1 VVSFE
6 YSGKIEDFTQGY
18 IMKSKRFRGIY
29 TRFHT
34 LYPNPEK
41 GTEIVEY
48 YLFDPKEEPVGIL
61 FILHGL
67 GTSNIL
73 FLLWMATHLA
83 NANVRVVLPIL
94 PGNFTR
100 VAHGSV
106 SGKDFFDADVEK
118 ATKFWEQ
125 SVVDVLSILDHI
137 KSQGMWIENSHLFG
151 FCLGGMVSVMINAI
165 KNDFKKTI
173 LMTVGGEM
181 ATLMWHSPT
190 LAYFRRSIEK
200 QKSGEKTKGGV
211 KHFIDDQQKLKQIFE
226 EQLRTLRQFQSVE
239 EMQSSNIH
247 PYLKLDPIAY
257 AQFVDKKKI
266 IFVEA
271 LFDKALPLRSRKLLW
286 EALGRPK
293 RYIIPSGHVTWLP
306 FGFFV
311 GRFIL
316 QNMGIKEFKKQMEL
330 LKKIELEEKK

>member
-1 VVSFE
+1 MVSFE
-6 YSGKIEDFTQGY
+6 YSGKIEEFTQGY
-18 IMKSKRFRGIY
+18 IMKAKRFRGVY
-29 TRFHT
+29 VRFKT
-34 LYPNPEK
+34 LYPDPIK
-41 GTEIVEY
+41 GTEMAEY
-48 YLFDPKEEPVGIL
+48 YMFEPKDDPVGIL

-67 GTSNIL
+67 GTSNIP

-83 NANVRVVLPIL
+83 NAGVRVVVPIL

-106 SGKDFFDADVEK
+106 SGKDFFDTDVDR

-125 SVVDVLSILDHI
+125 SVVDVLSIVDHI
-137 KSQGMWIENSHLFG
+137 KSQGLWVNNAHLFG

-165 KNDFKKTI
+165 RKDFDRTI

-190 LAYFRRSIEK
+190 LAFFRRSVEK
-200 QKSGEKTKGGV
+200 LKSTGKI
-211 KHFIDDQQKLKQIFE
+211 KHFIEDQKKMKEVFE
-226 EQLRTLRQFQSVE
+226 EQLKVLKQFKSVE
-239 EMQSSNIH
+239 EMQNSHIH

-257 AQFVDKKKI
+257 AQFVDKNKI

-286 EALGRPK
+286 YALGKPK

-306 FGFFV
+306 LQFFIA
-311 GRFIL
+311 RFIL
-316 QNMGIKEFKKQMEL
+316 MNMGIREFKKQMEV

>member
-1 VVSFE
+1 MVSFE
-6 YSGKIEDFTQGY
+6 YTGKVEEFTQGY
-18 IMKSKRFRGIY
+18 ILKAKKFRASYVRFNS
-29 TRFHT
+29 
-34 LYPNPEK
+34 LYPYPEK
-41 GTEIVEY
+41 GTELMEY

-67 GTSNIL
+67 GTSNIP

-83 NANVRVVLPIL
+83 NAGVRVVLPIL

-100 VAHGSV
+100 VAHGSA
-106 SGKDFFDADVEK
+106 SGKDFFDTDVEK

-125 SVVDVLSILDHI
+125 SVVDVLSTIEHI
-137 KSQGMWIENSHLFG
+137 KAQGLWINNAHLFG

-165 KNDFKKTI
+165 RNDFDKTI

-190 LAYFRRSIEK
+190 LAFFRRSVEK
-200 QKSGEKTKGGV
+200 LKSTGKI
-211 KHFIDDQQKLKQIFE
+211 KHFIEDQKKMKEIFVKELELLKKFK
-226 EQLRTLRQFQSVE
+226 SVE
-239 EMQSSNIH
+239 EMQKSNIH

-257 AQFVDKKKI
+257 AQFVDKKKV

-286 EALGRPK
+286 YALGKPK

-306 FGFFV
+306 LQFLIA
-311 GRFIL
+311 RFIL
-316 QNMGIKEFKKQMEL
+316 MNMGIREFKKQVEV

>member
-1 VVSFE
+1 MVSFE
-6 YSGKIEDFTQGY
+6 YTGKVEEFTQGY
-18 IMKSKRFRGIY
+18 ILKAKKFRASYVRFKS
-29 TRFHT
+29 
-34 LYPNPEK
+34 LYPNAEK
-41 GTEIVEY
+41 GTELMEY

-67 GTSNIL
+67 GTSNIP

-83 NANVRVVLPIL
+83 NARVRVVLPIL

-106 SGKDFFDADVEK
+106 SGKDFFDTDVEK
-118 ATKFWEQ
+118 STKFWEQ
-125 SVVDVLSILDHI
+125 SVVDVLSTIDHI
-137 KSQGMWIENSHLFG
+137 KSQGLWVKNAHLFG

-165 KNDFKKTI
+165 TNDFDKTI

-190 LAYFRRSIEK
+190 LAFFRRSVEK
-200 QKSGEKTKGGV
+200 LKSTQKI
-211 KHFIDDQQKLKQIFE
+211 KHFIEDQKKMKEIFVKELELLKKFK
-226 EQLRTLRQFQSVE
+226 SVE
-239 EMQSSNIH
+239 EMQKSDIH

-257 AQFVDKKKI
+257 AQFVDTKKV

-286 EALGRPK
+286 YALGKPK

-306 FGFFV
+306 LQFLIA
-311 GRFIL
+311 RFIL
-316 QNMGIKEFKKQMEL
+316 MNMGIKEFKKQ
-330 LKKIELEEKK
+330 

>member
-1 VVSFE
+1 MVSFE
-6 YSGKIEDFTQGY
+6 YAGKVEEFTQGY
-18 IMKSKRFRGIY
+18 ILKAKKFRGSY
-29 TRFHT
+29 VRFKT
-34 LYPNPEK
+34 LYPEPIK

-48 YLFDPKEEPVGIL
+48 YLFDPKDEPVGIL

-67 GTSNIL
+67 GTSNIP

-83 NANVRVVLPIL
+83 NAGVRVVVPIL

-106 SGKDFFDADVEK
+106 SGKDFFDSDVER

-125 SVVDVLSILDHI
+125 SVVDVLTIIDHV
-137 KSQGMWIENSHLFG
+137 KSQRLWIDNAYLFG
-151 FCLGGMVSVMINAI
+151 FCLGGMISVMINAI
-165 KNDFKKTI
+165 RDEFKKTI

-181 ATLMWHSPT
+181 STLMWHSPT
-190 LAYFRRSIEK
+190 LAFFRRSVEK
-200 QKSGEKTKGGV
+200 LKETGKI
-211 KHFIDDQQKLKQIFE
+211 KHFIEDQKKMKEIFE
-226 EQLRTLRQFQSVE
+226 EQLKSLKSFKSVQ
-239 EMQSSNIH
+239 EMQNSDIH

-257 AQFVDKKKI
+257 AQFVDTKKI

-286 EALGRPK
+286 YALGKPK

-306 FGFFV
+306 LQFFIA
-311 GRFIL
+311 RFIL
-316 QNMGIKEFKKQMEL
+316 MNMGIREFKKQMEIL
-330 LKKIELEEKK
+330 RKIELEEKK

>member
-1 VVSFE
+1 MVSFE
-6 YSGKIEDFTQGY
+6 YAGKVEEFTQGY
-18 IMKSKRFRGIY
+18 ILKAKKFRGSY
-29 TRFHT
+29 VRFKT
-34 LYPNPEK
+34 LYPEPIK

-48 YLFDPKEEPVGIL
+48 YLFDPKDEPVGIL

-67 GTSNIL
+67 GTSNIP

-83 NANVRVVLPIL
+83 NAGVRVVVPIL

-106 SGKDFFDADVEK
+106 SGKDFFDTDVDRS
-118 ATKFWEQ
+118 TKFWEQ
-125 SVVDVLSILDHI
+125 SVVDVLSIVDHI
-137 KSQGMWIENSHLFG
+137 KSQGLWVNNAHLFG

-165 KNDFKKTI
+165 RNDFDRTI

-190 LAYFRRSIEK
+190 LAFFRRSVERL
-200 QKSGEKTKGGV
+200 KSTGKI
-211 KHFIDDQQKLKQIFE
+211 KHFIEDQKKMKEVFE
-226 EQLRTLRQFQSVE
+226 EQLKVLKQFKSVE
-239 EMQSSNIH
+239 EMQNSHIH

-257 AQFVDKKKI
+257 AQFVDKSKI

-286 EALGRPK
+286 YALGKPK

-306 FGFFV
+306 LQFFIA
-311 GRFIL
+311 RFIL
-316 QNMGIKEFKKQMEL
+316 MNMGIREFKKQMEV

>member
-1 VVSFE
+1 MVSFE
-6 YSGKIEDFTQGY
+6 YTGKIKDYTQGY

-67 GTSNIL
+67 GTSNIP

-83 NANVRVVLPIL
+83 NANVRVVMPIL

-106 SGKDFFDADVEK
+106 SGKDFFDTDVEK

-125 SVVDVLSILDHI
+125 SVVDVLTIVDHI
-137 KSQGMWIENSHLFG
+137 KDQGLWVDNSHLFG
-151 FCLGGMVSVMINAI
+151 FCLGGMVSVMINAFR
-165 KNDFKKTI
+165 NDFKRTI

-190 LAYFRRSIEK
+190 LAYFRRSVEK
-200 QKSGEKTKGGV
+200 LKAGGKI
-211 KHFIDDQQKLKQIFE
+211 KHFIDDQKKFKEIFAQQLAELKRF
-226 EQLRTLRQFQSVE
+226 RSVE
-239 EMQSSNIH
+239 EMQNSDIH

-257 AQFVDKKKI
+257 AQFVDKNRI

-286 EALGRPK
+286 EALGRPR

-306 FGFFV
+306 FGFIV
-311 GRFIL
+311 ARFIL
-316 QNMGIKEFKKQMEL
+316 QNMGIREFKKQMEL